1 MSAEILMV
9 EDNRLNRKLVSRFL
23 HARGFA
29 VSSVETVGEA
39 ETWLSAHR
47 AAVVLVDVALPGE
60 DGLTLVRRLRERES
74 VRTPVVALTAHAMPG
89 DRERAMA
96 AGCDAYLSKPV
107 HLGRLLSTVREL
119 CTLAAKVP

>member
-1 MSAEILMV
+1 MSGEILLV
-9 EDNRLNRKLVSRFL
+9 EDNRLNTKLVSRFL

-29 VSSVETVGEA
+29 VSSVETVVEA
-39 ETWLSAHR
+39 ESWLAAHR
-47 AAVVLVDVALPGE
+47 AAVVLVDLALPGE

-89 DRERAMA
+89 DRERALA

-107 HLGRLLSTVREL
+107 HLDRLLSTVREL
-119 CTLAAKVP
+119 CTPAEKVT

>member
-1 MSAEILMV
+1 MSGEILLV
-9 EDNRLNRKLVSRFL
+9 EDNRLNTKLVSRFL

-29 VSSVETVGEA
+29 VSSVETVVEA
-39 ETWLSAHR
+39 ESWLAAHR
-47 AAVVLVDVALPGE
+47 AAVVLVDLALPGE